1 MKLRTAIEDRYG
13 ARFQRARASA
23 DKTFLK
29 ARLAAAKRFGPRRK
43 GAPKAAV
50 PIAGVIGAASAWV
63 LARHNGHESDQPAER
78 RADPSNE
85 VTPKNGEVG
94 DLRVGGAAPIQK

>member
-1 MKLRTAIEDRYG
+1 MKLRTAIQDRYG
-13 ARFQRARASA
+13 VRFHRARASA

-43 GAPKAAV
+43 GAPKVAV
-50 PIAGVIGAASAWV
+50 PIAGVVGAASAWV
-63 LARHNGHESDQPAER
+63 LARRNGHESDQPAAGQ
-78 RADPSNE
+78 ADPSNE

-94 DLRVGGAAPIQK
+94 ELRVGGQAPVQQ